1 MRIIHHTRRSGA
13 IVRPLFITLATTTLL
28 VLTTVFF
35 GISEGLSADR
45 ELMLAIYSVPKE
57 AYEQKLIPA
66 FKQLWKQRTGQ
77 DIRVRTSYGASGAQ
91 ARAIIG
97 GFEADIAA
105 LSVEGDV
112 DQVAKAG
119 LISHDWRKGAD
130 RGNVSASVVALGVR
144 KGNPKAIRTWE
155 DLAKPGIDVLYP
167 NPKTSGGAMWDIIAI
182 YGAGLKLA
190 DPKQGPAEPQAAA
203 LLKRIQKNVKVMDKS
218 GRESVTTF
226 ERGVG
231 DVIVTYENELLPRIK
246 SGRPMDLVIPAET
259 VLIENPAAIV
269 DRNVDKHHVRDIA
282 EAFLAFL
289 HSEDAQRAFAE
300 YDFRTVTPVTAGSQ
314 PAKTFPQPAHLFTIA
329 ELGGWEKVASLLFSP
344 QGLWTRAVEEL
355 ARGK

>member
-190 DPKQGPAEPQAAA
+190 DPKQGPAEAQAAA

-344 QGLWTRAVEEL
+344 QGLWTCAVEEL

>member
-77 DIRVRTSYGASGAQ
+77 DIRVRSSYGASGAQ

-119 LISHDWRKGAD
+119 LITHDWRKGAD

-190 DPKQGPAEPQAAA
+190 DPKQGPAEAQAAA